1 MSYRCRHRE
10 LLWQLEESADFCLC
24 NFTNFLI
31 FLENFLLKITLFQKN
46 DYKIGNTSS
55 YQLPLTFISNHL
67 AGNRVIFNKILFKNK
82 KFVKLTRS
90 KSALSSNCPQSQTSR
105 ALVTIRRKCVPTST
119 YAISRIFYSIFKK
132 WLQNR

>member
-1 MSYRCRHRE
+1 MKLFLRLKHSTSRIFQKRSQHGLANHDCTYSQTSRALVTIRRKCR
-10 LLWQLEESADFCLC
+10 LLPMQFHEF
-24 NFTNFLI
+24 FI
-31 FLENFLLKITLFQKN
+31 FLEKILLKITLFLKN

-90 KSALSSNCPQSQTSR
+90 KSALSSNCPQSSR
-105 ALVTIRRKCVPTST
+105 CLT
-119 YAISRIFYSIFKK
+119 
-132 WLQNR
+132 